1 VLLKGQSINSKEKST
16 EMANSPI
23 NVLIAEDDRISGRIL
38 ERHIKGWGYKPYL
51 AQDGEHAWEIFQNN
65 PIEVA
70 ILDWMMPRVNGL
82 ELCRRIRQPKYL
94 DHGNYVYIIL
104 LTARDERED
113 LLRGLNSGADDYIIK
128 PFDPLE
134 LRARLNTG
142 RRIIELQRLL
152 NKQATYDA
160 LTGLLNRRRLL
171 GRAQEEYSRHQ
182 RENKPLSLIL
192 FDIDD
197 FKKINDTYGHLAG
210 DAILVEVAKRL
221 RRGLRQ
227 YDHVG
232 RYGGDEILA
241 LLPNC
246 NFQALQKIAER
257 LATLIA
263 EKPIL
268 YESQAF
274 SVSISAGGLSTES
287 YPSLSLQELIALSD
301 KALYQ
306 AKRAGRNRV
315 IILEAV
321 HPLGGEA

>member
-1 VLLKGQSINSKEKST
+1 
-16 EMANSPI
+16 MANPPI
-23 NVLIAEDDRISGRIL
+23 NVLVAEDDRISGRIL

-51 AQDGEHAWEIFQNN
+51 AQDGEQAWEIFQNN

-94 DHGNYVYIIL
+94 NHGSYVYIIL

-152 NKQATYDA
+152 KKQATYDA
-160 LTGLLNRRRLL
+160 LTGLLNRRSLL
-171 GRAQEEYSRHQ
+171 GRAQEEYSRRQ
-182 RENKPLSLIL
+182 RENKPLGLIL

-197 FKKINDTYGHLAG
+197 FKKINDTYGHLTG
-210 DAILVEVAKRL
+210 DAILSEVAKRL

-246 NFQALQKIAER
+246 DCQALQKIAER
-257 LATLIA
+257 LAASIA
-263 EKPIL
+263 ERPIL
-268 YESQAF
+268 YESHAF
-274 SVSISAGGLSTES
+274 SVSVSAGGLSTEN

-315 IILEAV
+315 VILEAD
-321 HPLGGEA
+321 HSLGGEA

>member
-1 VLLKGQSINSKEKST
+1 
-16 EMANSPI
+16 MANPPI
-23 NVLIAEDDRISGRIL
+23 NVLVAEDDRISGRIL

-51 AQDGEHAWEIFQNN
+51 AQDGEQAWEIFQNN

-94 DHGNYVYIIL
+94 NHGSYVYIIL

-113 LLRGLNSGADDYIIK
+113 LLRGLSSGADDYIIK

-152 NKQATYDA
+152 KKQATYDA
-160 LTGLLNRRRLL
+160 LTGLLNRRSLL
-171 GRAQEEYSRHQ
+171 GRAQEEYSRRQ
-182 RENKPLSLIL
+182 RENKPLGLIL
-192 FDIDD
+192 FDVDD
-197 FKKINDTYGHLAG
+197 FKKINDTYGHQTG
-210 DAILVEVAKRL
+210 DAILSEVAKRL

-246 NFQALQKIAER
+246 DCQALQKIAER
-257 LATLIA
+257 LAASIA
-263 EKPIL
+263 ERPIL
-268 YESQAF
+268 YESHTF
-274 SVSISAGGLSTES
+274 SVSVSAGGLSTEN

-315 IILEAV
+315 VILEAG
-321 HPLGGEA
+321 HSIGGEA

>member
-1 VLLKGQSINSKEKST
+1 
-16 EMANSPI
+16 MANPPI
-23 NVLIAEDDRISGRIL
+23 NVLVAEDDQISGRIL

-51 AQDGEHAWEIFQNN
+51 AQDGEQAWEIFQNN

-94 DHGNYVYIIL
+94 NHGSYVYIIL

-113 LLRGLNSGADDYIIK
+113 LLRGLSSGADDYIIK

-152 NKQATYDA
+152 KKQATYDA
-160 LTGLLNRRRLL
+160 LTGLLNRRSLL
-171 GRAQEEYSRHQ
+171 GRAQEEYSRRQ
-182 RENKPLSLIL
+182 RENKPLGLIL
-192 FDIDD
+192 FDVDD
-197 FKKINDTYGHLAG
+197 FKKINDTYGHQTG
-210 DAILVEVAKRL
+210 DAILSEVAKRL

-246 NFQALQKIAER
+246 DCQALQKISER
-257 LATLIA
+257 LAASIA
-263 EKPIL
+263 ERPIL
-268 YESQAF
+268 YESHTF
-274 SVSISAGGLSTES
+274 SVSVSAGGLSTEN

-315 IILEAV
+315 VILEAG
-321 HPLGGEA
+321 HSIGGEA